1 MTGNVKIARLRIRVP
16 ADKAAAPKRLAVD
29 VARHLAEPGTDW
41 NGTRIDSV
49 RTRVRAT
56 GAADGLARD
65 IARAVRNSVRQK
77 GEN

>member
-16 ADKAAAPKRLAVD
+16 ADKAAAPKRLAGD

-41 NGTRIDSV
+41 GGTRIDSV

-65 IARAVRNSVRQK
+65 IARAVHNSIRQK